1 MDAARAAITADDD
14 RGDGKFIAT
23 VDSILF
29 GGTSF
34 KTVLTAGARRYKAL
48 PIRMTSRLEVVVPA
62 AHEATHSSCTE

>member
-1 MDAARAAITADDD
+1 VDAARAAITADDD

-48 PIRMTSRLEVVVPA
+48 PIRMMSRHEVVGPA
-62 AHEATHSSCTE
+62 AHEATHSSCAE